1 MPVLRRL
8 RSQKVQEIVTA
19 YVFLVPAIIILGT
32 FVIGPLIYAIY
43 LSFFDYDILSPDT
56 MRFIGLGNY
65 REAFRDPVF
74 IRSVINVFIY
84 AAGVVPTQMVIALI
98 LALMVTSGI
107 KGQNAFRVAYFIPTV
122 TSSVVVCIMFL
133 YIYSRDGILN
143 HFLAWFGIPP
153 QNWMENVYTA
163 LPSIMLMNVW
173 STVGQYMVIF
183 TAGLN
188 EIPDSY
194 YEAAMVD
201 GAGYWQRLRYI
212 TLPLLRPTTLFV
224 SIMSVIGTL
233 QLFDQAY
240 LMTNGQG
247 GPADSTMT
255 VVLYIYKNAF
265 GGYFR
270 MGYAS
275 ALATLLFL
283 VILLLTYV
291 QKRWFGE
298 EVQY

>member
-1 MPVLRRL
+1 MLRRL

>member
-1 MPVLRRL
+1 MLTRLKSHKLQDVL
-8 RSQKVQEIVTA
+8 TA
-19 YVFLVPAIIILGT
+19 YLFLVPALVILGT
-32 FVIGPLIYAIY
+32 FFIGPVLYATY
-43 LSFFDYDILSPDT
+43 LSFFNYDILSPET
-56 MRFIGLGNY
+56 ASFIGLGNY
-65 REAFRDPVF
+65 REALRDPVF
-74 IRSVINVFIY
+74 IKAAKNVLIY

-98 LALMVTSGI
+98 LALMVTTGV

-122 TSSVVVCIMFL
+122 TSSVVVSIMFL
-133 YIYSRDGILN
+133 YIYSTGGILN
-143 HFLAWFGIPP
+143 NILGWFGVPP
-153 QNWMENVYTA
+153 TNWMEDARTA

-173 STVGQYMVIF
+173 STVGQYMVLF

-188 EIPDSY
+188 DIPDSF
-194 YEAAMVD
+194 YEAARVD
-201 GAGYWQRLRYI
+201 GAGYWQRLRFI

-247 GPADSTMT
+247 GPADATMT
-255 VVLYIYKNAF
+255 VVLYIFKNAF

-275 ALATLLFL
+275 ALAVLLLL
-283 VILLLTYV
+283 VILLITYV
-291 QKRWFGE
+291 QKKWFGE